1 MKYLSVIAFLIT
13 SSAFAETIISPSEFE
28 ALSTGKTL
36 YFSKDGKAYG
46 AEHFY
51 KGRISKW
58 RYSDGQCEDGEWYT
72 QGNLFCFN
80 YENGVETQCWTF
92 FKTDGGGYAARAED
106 APLDEVLKLE
116 TIDKKPLLCKDPELA
131 V

>member
-1 MKYLSVIAFLIT
+1 MKYFAIIAFIT
-13 SSAFAETIISPSEFE
+13 AAPVLAETNLGPSEFE

-36 YFSKDGKAYG
+36 YFSKDGKPYG

-58 RYSDGQCEDGEWYT
+58 RYDDGLCENGEWFA
-72 QGNLFCFN
+72 LDDMICFN
-80 YENGVETQCWTF
+80 YEHGLETQCWAF
-92 FKTDGGGYAARAED
+92 FKTDKGYAARAEG
-106 APLDEVLKLE
+106 APVDEVLELDF
-116 TIDKKPLLCKDPELA
+116 IDKKPLLCKGDGLS